1 MSAKK
6 EPHDFY
12 GEFDEDPDKKTGI
25 ECERKRP
32 ARNLAK
38 IIGLG
43 VVALM
48 LVLGFLSVM
57 YLL

>member
-1 MSAKK
+1 MSPKK
-6 EPHDFY
+6 EPHYFY
-12 GEFDEDPDKKTGI
+12 GEFDEDPDKKTDI
-25 ECERKRP
+25 ECERKRS